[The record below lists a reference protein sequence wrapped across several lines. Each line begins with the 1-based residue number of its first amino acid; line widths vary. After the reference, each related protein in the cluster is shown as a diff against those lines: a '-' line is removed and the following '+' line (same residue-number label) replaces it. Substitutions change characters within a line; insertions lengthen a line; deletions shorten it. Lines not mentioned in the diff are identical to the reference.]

1 MSTGTPSHVTGSGI
15 DIRQALDILSQRSSE
30 PAKEENSSIPSCGC
44 HQNVHK
50 DAHQWGQRID
60 IGGGDTDVTKESEM
74 ETDVAKV
81 QMERAERR
89 VQIEE
94 CFSSMSVKDLIGCV
108 ISSQR
113 ERVATYRTY
122 DS

>member
-1 MSTGTPSHVTGSGI
+1 MSTGTPSHTSGSGI

-30 PAKEENSSIPSCGC
+30 PAKVDSSIPRCGC

-50 DAHQWGQRID
+50 DAHRWGQRID
-60 IGGGDTDVTKESEM
+60 LGEGDTNVPNDSEI

-81 QMERAERR
+81 QMERAKRR
-89 VQIEE
+89 VEIEE
-94 CFSSMSVKDLIGCV
+94 CLSSMSVEDLIGCV